1 MINMEEE
8 GKVKWDGFDGAII
21 GNCYYTGRYIYDTDL
36 MITTLM
42 SRDRMTYQDAW
53 EYLEFNVL
61 NQHLTDD
68 GDENITPIHLVK
80 EYNID

>member
-1 MINMEEE
+1 MMEEE

-36 MITTLM
+36 MITILM
-42 SRDRMTYQDAW
+42 SRDGMSYQDAW
-53 EYLEFNVL
+53 EYLEYNVFN
-61 NQHLTDD
+61 NHITDSQ
-68 GDENITPIHLVK
+68 GKYITPIHLVK

>member
-1 MINMEEE
+1 MEEE
-8 GKVKWDGFDGAII
+8 RRVKWDGFDGAII
-21 GNCYYTGRYIYDTDL
+21 GNCYYTSRYIYDTDL

-42 SRDRMTYQDAW
+42 SRDGMNYLDAW

-68 GDENITPIHLVK
+68 DGKYITPIHLVK
-80 EYNID
+80 EYKID